1 MGNANRALI
10 EETVDWIE
18 SNLKE
23 PLSLDKVSRRLH
35 LSKYHLH
42 RLFRSLTGQP
52 MMSYVRGRRLSSSI
66 NELLSTDLKIIDIA
80 EEYQFEHE
88 QSYERAFK
96 RRFGLPPT
104 EFRRKKTELPVDH
117 RLDCGLIYDLP
128 QGVLLSPRYFVLP
141 TFCVAGVEALINHR
155 ENLEKITANSLA
167 LQFHTHWRAMI
178 PDRINDPI
186 YYGIITYSED
196 PDTANYYMP
205 GVEISREQHLPVPL
219 LCRTLPTM
227 TYAVFRYIGFHAPEE
242 LSMQNLGALYAL
254 IDQNWYP
261 HTSHEQSAPYHF
273 ERVDLRNCSPTYC
286 ETDVYIPV
294 RSC

>member
-10 EETVDWIE
+10 EQAVKMIE
-18 SNLKE
+18 ENLKE
-23 PLSLDKVSRRLH
+23 PLTLDRVSRRLH

-42 RLFRSLTGQP
+42 RLFRSLTGLP
-52 MMSYVRGRRLSSSI
+52 MMSYVRGRRLSSSV
-66 NELLSTDLKIIDIA
+66 NELLTTDLKIIDIA
-80 EEYQFEHE
+80 EEYRFEHE

-104 EFRRKKTELPVDH
+104 EFRRKKTELSIDH

-128 QGVLLSPRYFVLP
+128 QGVLLSPRYCLLP
-141 TFCVAGVEALINHR
+141 GFCAAGVEELINHH
-155 ENLEKITANSLA
+155 ENYEKITANSLA
-167 LQFHTHWRAMI
+167 LQFHTHWRARI
-178 PDRINDPI
+178 PDRINDHI
-186 YYGIITYSED
+186 YYGIITYGPD

-205 GVEISREQHLPVPL
+205 AVEIAREQTLPAPL
-219 LCRTLPTM
+219 ICRTLPTM

-261 HTSHEQSAPYHF
+261 NTSHEQAAPYHF
-273 ERVDLRNCSPTYC
+273 ERMDLQNRSPSYC
-286 ETDVYIPV
+286 ETDIYIPIKG
-294 RSC
+294 

>member
-1 MGNANRALI
+1 MGNASRALI
-10 EETVDWIE
+10 EEGVQWIE

-23 PLSLDKVSRRLH
+23 PLSLDVVSGRLH

-52 MMSYVRGRRLSSSI
+52 LMSYVRGRRLSSSI
-66 NELLSTDLKIIDIA
+66 TELLETDMKIIDIA
-80 EEYQFEHE
+80 EEYHFEYE

-96 RRFGLPPT
+96 RFFGLPPT
-104 EFRRKKTELPVDH
+104 EFRRKRIELPIDH
-117 RLDCGLIYDLP
+117 RIDCGLIYDLP
-128 QGVLLSPRYFVLP
+128 QGVLLSPRYCVLP
-141 TFCVAGVEALINHR
+141 AFCVAGVEELINHR

-167 LQFHTHWRAMI
+167 LHFHMHLREQI
-178 PDRINDPI
+178 PDRSNDHI

-205 GVEISREQHLPVPL
+205 AVEIAREQALPAPL
-219 LCRTLPTM
+219 FCRTLPTR

-254 IDQNWYP
+254 IDTNWYP
-261 HTSHEQSAPYHF
+261 NTSHEQSAPYHF

-286 ETDVYIPV
+286 ETDIYIPV

>member
-1 MGNANRALI
+1 MGNASRALI
-10 EETVDWIE
+10 EEAVHWIE

-23 PLSLDKVSRRLH
+23 PLSLDGVSGHLH

-52 MMSYVRGRRLSSSI
+52 MMSYVRGRRLSSSVA
-66 NELLSTDLKIIDIA
+66 ELLETDMKIIDIA
-80 EEYQFEHE
+80 EEYHFEYE

-104 EFRRKKTELPVDH
+104 EFRRKRTEIPIDY

-128 QGVLLSPRYFVLP
+128 QGVLLSPRYCVLP
-141 TFCVAGVEALINHR
+141 AFCVAGVEELINHR
-155 ENLEKITANSLA
+155 ENLEKITANTLA
-167 LQFHTHWRAMI
+167 LHFHTRMRAQI
-178 PDRINDPI
+178 PDRINDHI
-186 YYGIITYSED
+186 YYGIITYGED

-205 GVEISREQHLPVPL
+205 AVEIVREQALPPPL
-219 LCRTLPTM
+219 FCRTLPTQ

-254 IDQNWYP
+254 IDTKWYH
-261 HTSHEQSAPYHF
+261 HTSHEQAAPYHF
-273 ERVDLRNCSPTYC
+273 ERMDLRNCSPTYC
-286 ETDVYIPV
+286 ETDIYIPV
-294 RSC
+294 RR